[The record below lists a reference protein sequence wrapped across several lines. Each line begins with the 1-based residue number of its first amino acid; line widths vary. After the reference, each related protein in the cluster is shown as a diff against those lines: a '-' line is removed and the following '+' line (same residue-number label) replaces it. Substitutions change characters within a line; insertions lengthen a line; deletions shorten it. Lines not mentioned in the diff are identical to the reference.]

1 MKIHSLLTVFVV
13 ALCALTAA
21 RSFPAGERKDA
32 TNGAD
37 AGQVAAPIPAVASD
51 LAVYFRDTRDLH
63 AAFTQTVYSHRGE
76 ETSSGE
82 VWLARPG
89 KFYWDYRRPDRQ
101 KIISDGKAVY
111 HYDLDLEQISVR
123 SREELVG
130 AVAVQ
135 VLSGEIAIDEAFVI
149 GETSRDKIP
158 GVLQGYGENGRIYRL
173 TPKNERE
180 GYDAVWVVIEKGNL
194 GAIMVDGGSGQQT
207 VIVFNDLQRNAGI
220 PAARFVFTPPQGV
233 DVVGDAGP

>member
-1 MKIHSLLTVFVV
+1 MKIQLLFAVFAL
-13 ALCALTAA
+13 ALCELGLAW
-21 RSFPAGERKDA
+21 SFPHSEWKDA
-32 TNGAD
+32 TNGGD
-37 AGQVAAPIPAVASD
+37 AGQVAAPIPAAASN
-51 LAVYFRDTRDLH
+51 LTVYFRDTRDLH
-63 AAFTQTVYSHRGE
+63 AAFTQKVYSHRGE

-82 VWLARPG
+82 VWLTRPG
-89 KFYWDYRRPDRQ
+89 KFYWDYRRPDHQ

-123 SREELVG
+123 PREELVG
-130 AVAVQ
+130 AVAIQ
-135 VLSGEIAIDEAFVI
+135 VLSGEIALDEAFLI
-149 GETSRDKIP
+149 REQAFDKTP
-158 GVLQGYGENGRIYRL
+158 EVLRGYGENGRIYRL

-194 GAIMVDGGSGQQT
+194 GAMMVDGGRGQQT